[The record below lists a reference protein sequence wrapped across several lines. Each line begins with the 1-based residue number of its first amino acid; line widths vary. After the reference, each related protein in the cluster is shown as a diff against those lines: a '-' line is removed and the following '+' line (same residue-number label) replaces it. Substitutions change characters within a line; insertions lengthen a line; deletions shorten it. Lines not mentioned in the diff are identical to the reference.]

1 MSEISRLALA
11 KERSAILEARAQGAA
26 ALPELQVLAR
36 HDDAE
41 VREIALYGLDEIG
54 DRRGSPIFAEA
65 LLDPGP
71 MVRGVAM
78 RALLKRP
85 DPAVYDLLLDAYD
98 KSPEPVV
105 RHTVALILGR
115 IGAPT
120 AKPADILRRFEA
132 ESDPFAE
139 EGCLVALA
147 KLGDERAQERF
158 AELLAASRGRTRG
171 RFLEH
176 AAYLHAPWV
185 IRALGP
191 VLADRTPL
199 LRIGDDGVPGPEYLR
214 ACDLAVNLVA
224 EISGWHFSF
233 PVARAVNY
241 SDADLAEVARFVD
254 ATPNPVNTP

>member
-1 MSEISRLALA
+1 MSEITRLALE
-11 KERSAILEARAQGAA
+11 KDRRAILEARAQGAA
-26 ALPELQVLAR
+26 AFPELQILAR
-36 HDDAE
+36 NEDDE
-41 VREIALYGLDEIG
+41 IREIALYGLDEIG
-54 DRRGSPIFAEA
+54 DRRASPIFVEA
-65 LLDPGP
+65 LLDRGP

-105 RHTVALILGR
+105 RHTIALIIGL

-120 AKPADILRRFEA
+120 AKPADLLRRFEA

-139 EGCLVALA
+139 EGCIVALA

-158 AELLAASRGRTRG
+158 TELLAASRGRDRG

-176 AAYLHAPWV
+176 ADYLHAPWV
-185 IRALGP
+185 IHALRP
-191 VLADRTPL
+191 VLDDLTPL
-199 LRIGDDGVPGPEYLR
+199 LRIGIDGVPGPEYLR

-224 EISGWHFSF
+224 AISGWHFSF
-233 PVARAVNY
+233 PVDRNINY
-241 SDADLAEVARFVD
+241 SAADLAEVQRFVD
-254 ATPNPVNTP
+254 ATPNPGK